1 MGKIVYLIRHSGPFV
16 EYDNQENMSWYEFNK
31 NMILS
36 VKGEENAKTLCK
48 IVELKGIKKI
58 YSSNSARAIGTA
70 KYIAEMN
77 NVKIKIDNRINERE
91 FGIEYLSD
99 LPKDFTECSFID
111 KNFKIKYGE
120 SLNDMDNR
128 FNEFISDILS
138 KNNKS
143 IIVIHGIMLLS
154 YLQNNCDFKFENGK
168 VFATYRNKMIVYEKP
183 KNPSVY
189 KITYNENNDII
200 NIESLVGGQNGD

>member
-1 MGKIVYLIRHSGPFV
+1 MEKTFYLIRHSGPFV
-16 EYDNQENMSWYEFNK
+16 EYDNQENMSWHEFNK

-36 VKGEENAKTLCK
+36 VEGEENAKTLCT
-48 IVELKGIKKI
+48 IDELKGIKNI

-99 LPKDFTECSFID
+99 LPEDFTEHSFID
-111 KNFKIKYGE
+111 KNFKIKHGE

-168 VFATYRNKMIVYEKP
+168 VFVTYRNKMIVYEKP

-200 NIESLVGGQNGD
+200 NIESLVGGQNGE

>member
-1 MGKIVYLIRHSGPFV
+1 
-16 EYDNQENMSWYEFNK
+16 
-31 NMILS
+31 
-36 VKGEENAKTLCK
+36 
-48 IVELKGIKKI
+48 
-58 YSSNSARAIGTA
+58 
-70 KYIAEMN
+70 MN

-99 LPKDFTECSFID
+99 LPKDFTEHSFID

-168 VFATYRNKMIVYEKP
+168 VFVTYRNKMIVYEKP

-200 NIESLVGGQNGD
+200 NIESLVGGQNGE

>member
-1 MGKIVYLIRHSGPFV
+1 MEKIVYLIRHSGPFV

-48 IVELKGIKKI
+48 IDELKGIKNI

-99 LPKDFTECSFID
+99 LPKDFTEHSFID

-168 VFATYRNKMIVYEKP
+168 VFVTYRNKMIVYEKP

-200 NIESLVGGQNGD
+200 NIESLVGGQNGE

>member
-1 MGKIVYLIRHSGPFV
+1 M
-16 EYDNQENMSWYEFNK
+16 
-31 NMILS
+31 
-36 VKGEENAKTLCK
+36 
-48 IVELKGIKKI
+48 
-58 YSSNSARAIGTA
+58 
-70 KYIAEMN
+70 
-77 NVKIKIDNRINERE
+77 
-91 FGIEYLSD
+91 IEYLSD
-99 LPKDFTECSFID
+99 LPKDFTERSFID

-120 SLNDMDNR
+120 SLNDIDNR

-168 VFATYRNKMIVYEKP
+168 IFVTYRNKIIVYEKP

-189 KITYNENNDII
+189 NITYNENNDII
-200 NIESLVGGQNGD
+200 NIESLVGGQNGE

>member
-1 MGKIVYLIRHSGPFV
+1 MEKIVYLIRHSGPFV

-36 VKGEENAKTLCK
+36 IKGEENAKTLCK
-48 IVELKGIKKI
+48 TDELKGIKNI

-99 LPKDFTECSFID
+99 LPKDFTEHSFID

-168 VFATYRNKMIVYEKP
+168 VFVTYRNNMIVYEKP

-200 NIESLVGGQNGD
+200 NIESLVGGQNGE

>member
-1 MGKIVYLIRHSGPFV
+1 MEKIVYLIRHSGPFI

-36 VKGEENAKTLCK
+36 VEGEENAKMLCK
-48 IVELKGIKKI
+48 IDELKGIKNI

-99 LPKDFTECSFID
+99 LPKDFTEHSFID

-128 FNEFISDILS
+128 FNEFISDILN

-168 VFATYRNKMIVYEKP
+168 VFVTYRNKIIVYEKP
-183 KNPSVY
+183 KSPGVY
-189 KITYNENNDII
+189 KITYNENNNII
-200 NIESLVGGQNGD
+200 NIESLVGGQNGE

>member
-1 MGKIVYLIRHSGPFV
+1 MEKIVYLIRHSGPFV

-48 IVELKGIKKI
+48 IDELKGIKKI

-77 NVKIKIDNRINERE
+77 NIKIKIDNRINERE

-99 LPKDFTECSFID
+99 LPKDFTEHSFID

-154 YLQNNCDFKFENGK
+154 YLQNNCDFKFKNGK
-168 VFATYRNKMIVYEKP
+168 VFVTYRNKVIVYEKP

-200 NIESLVGGQNGD
+200 NIESLVEGQNGE

>member
-1 MGKIVYLIRHSGPFV
+1 MEKIIYLIRHSGPFI

-36 VKGEENAKTLCK
+36 VEGEENAKTLCK
-48 IVELKGIKKI
+48 IDELKGIKNI
-58 YSSNSARAIGTA
+58 YSSNSTRAIGTA
-70 KYIAEMN
+70 KYIVEMN
-77 NVKIKIDNRINERE
+77 NAKIKIDNRINERD

-99 LPKDFTECSFID
+99 LPEDFTEHSFID
-111 KNFKIKYGE
+111 KNYKIKTGE

-128 FNEFISDILS
+128 CNEFISDILN

-168 VFATYRNKMIVYEKP
+168 VFVTYKNKIIVHEKP
-183 KNPSVY
+183 KSPGVY
-189 KITYNENNDII
+189 KIVYDEHDNIIDMNNI
-200 NIESLVGGQNGD
+200 N

>member
-1 MGKIVYLIRHSGPFV
+1 MEKIVYLIRHSGPFI

-36 VKGEENAKTLCK
+36 VKGEENAKILCK
-48 IVELKGIKKI
+48 IDELKGIKNI

-70 KYIAEMN
+70 KYMAEMN

-99 LPKDFTECSFID
+99 LPEDFTEHSFID

-128 FNEFISDILS
+128 LNEFISDILS

-154 YLQNNCDFKFENGK
+154 YLQNNCDFKFKNGK
-168 VFATYRNKMIVYEKP
+168 VFVTYRNKMIVYEKP

-200 NIESLVGGQNGD
+200 NIENLVEGQNGE

>member
-1 MGKIVYLIRHSGPFV
+1 M
-16 EYDNQENMSWYEFNK
+16 
-31 NMILS
+31 
-36 VKGEENAKTLCK
+36 
-48 IVELKGIKKI
+48 KGIKNI
-58 YSSNSARAIGTA
+58 YSSNSARTIGTA

-99 LPKDFTECSFID
+99 FPKDFIERSFID

-154 YLQNNCDFKFENGK
+154 YLQDNCDFKFENGK
-168 VFATYRNKMIVYEKP
+168 VFVTYRNKMIVYEKI

-200 NIESLVGGQNGD
+200 NIESLVGGQNCE

>member
-1 MGKIVYLIRHSGPFV
+1 MEKIVYLIRHSGPFV
-16 EYDNQENMSWYEFNK
+16 EYDNQENMSWHEFNK

-36 VKGEENAKTLCK
+36 VEGEEKAKILCK
-48 IVELKGIKKI
+48 IDELKGIKNI

-99 LPKDFTECSFID
+99 LPKDFTEHSFID

-138 KNNKS
+138 KNNKA

-168 VFATYRNKMIVYEKP
+168 VFVTYRNKMIVYEKP

-189 KITYNENNDII
+189 KITYNENNNII
-200 NIESLVGGQNGD
+200 NIESLVGG